1 MARSKSEDKR
11 NGLVVAATRVI
22 AAQGLGA
29 PTALIAREAG
39 VSNGSLFTYFETK
52 TDLFNQLF
60 LELKADMAAAA
71 LAGRVA
77 DAPLREQFRR
87 LWDNWMS
94 WATANPDKRRAL
106 ALLSVSDEI
115 TRPTEAAAQ
124 RAMAEIAGIV
134 RRARADGPLRDAP
147 SGFAEAAMDSLAEA
161 TMDFIV
167 RDPARA
173 DEYRHAGFG
182 ALCRLLGGPMLAE

>member
-11 NGLVVAATRVI
+11 NGLVAAAISVI

-52 TDLFNQLF
+52 SDLFNQLF
-60 LELKADMAAAA
+60 LELKTDMAVAS
-71 LAGRVA
+71 LAGRTA
-77 DAPLREQFRR
+77 ETPLREQFRR
-87 LWDNWMS
+87 LWDNWMT
-94 WATANPDKRRAL
+94 WATANPDKRRVL

-115 TRPTEAAAQ
+115 TGSTKAAAQ
-124 RAMAEIAGIV
+124 LAMAEIAEIV
-134 RRARADGPLRDAP
+134 GQARACGPLRDTPA
-147 SGFAEAAMDSLAEA
+147 GFAEAAMNSLAEA

-167 RDPARA
+167 GDPVRA
-173 DEYRHAGFG
+173 DEYRQAGFG
-182 ALCRLLGGPMLAE
+182 ALCRLLGGPMLSG